1 VSGQHLPDEQ
11 LSRLLDGDLSL
22 TERGA
27 VLDHVGRCA
36 ACAQR
41 QSELVEVAALLR
53 SQPAAAWTADLTA
66 RVLEQLPEPVPAGRR
81 TRLPVAS
88 LLALLTAVIVL
99 GLVIAVPVGLLVS
112 GSVFG
117 ALATLPPVGVASP
130 SHVLIGLI
138 VVACAA
144 PLFAYPLARWR

>member
-1 VSGQHLPDEQ
+1 VSAQHLPDEQ

-66 RVLEQLPEPVPAGRR
+66 RVLEQLPAPPPARRR

-88 LLALLTAVIVL
+88 VLALLGAVIAL

-112 GSVFG
+112 GSIFG

-130 SHVLIGLI
+130 SHVLVGLI

-144 PLFAYPLARWR
+144 PVFAYPLARWR